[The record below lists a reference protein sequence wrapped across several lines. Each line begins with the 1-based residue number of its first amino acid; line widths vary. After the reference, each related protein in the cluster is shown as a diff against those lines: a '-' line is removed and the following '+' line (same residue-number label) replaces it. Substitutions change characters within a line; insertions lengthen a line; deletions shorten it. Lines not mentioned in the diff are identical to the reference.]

1 MRLNKYL
8 IAYFVCLFVP
18 FIGIKAQRNSSFV
31 NTFIGTDGTGH
42 TFPGP
47 SMPFGM
53 VQPGPDNRDYGWN
66 HTSGYQYRDT
76 LIMGFSQTRF
86 SGTGINEMGDV
97 LLLPI
102 NPKKANAKNSYEKA
116 SESAKVGYYSVMK
129 NDGVKVELTCTQRVA
144 LHRYT
149 YPEKEAQVL
158 LDLQHGLCFVFDEN
172 SEKGLVVESS
182 VKIEN
187 AHTISGYCSTDN
199 WVKRKYFF
207 TLTFDQPFIH
217 STELAKKA
225 NEKAPKFLL
234 DFLLDESKLLKVK
247 IALSS
252 VDIDGAKRNMEA
264 ELNQWDFQ
272 RVCTQNQTEWDTYL
286 NRVSIKAPAK
296 QKELFYT
303 SLYHLLLQPSN
314 IADVDGRFR
323 SANDSIQVAQDKA
336 FYSTLSIWDIYRGA
350 FPLLQIIAPEKIDG
364 IVQSMLQHHQAK
376 GFLPIWTAWG
386 QDNFCMIGNHSIPMI
401 LSAYQNGFTGFDA
414 KIALNAM
421 WETSTKSHINSN
433 WELYNQFGYYP
444 FDQLDNESVSR
455 TLESGYDDWCVAEMA
470 RKLGR
475 TDIVADF
482 QKRALF
488 YRNLYDPESMFLRGK
503 NSSGTWRT
511 PFDPLMAT
519 SPLNNPGDYTEA
531 NAWQYF
537 WTPAQYDVPG
547 MMQLL
552 GGEENFTKKLNA
564 FFTTESLNPNKFL
577 GQEAMIGQYAHGNEP
592 SHHILYLYAFTKEPK
607 SGQTYIRQVMQE
619 FHNNTP
625 DGMIGND
632 DCGQMSAW
640 YVLSTLGF
648 YPVNPADGT
657 FVFGSPQ
664 VKKASILLPN
674 QAKFVM
680 KAQHFSNRKF
690 LQENPSLNQQ
700 KLDRNFIRYRE
711 IMQGGRLT
719 FHMSNK

>member
-1 MRLNKYL
+1 
-8 IAYFVCLFVP
+8 
-18 FIGIKAQRNSSFV
+18 
-31 NTFIGTDGTGH
+31 
-42 TFPGP
+42 
-47 SMPFGM
+47 
-53 VQPGPDNRDYGWN
+53 
-66 HTSGYQYRDT
+66 
-76 LIMGFSQTRF
+76 
-86 SGTGINEMGDV
+86 
-97 LLLPI
+97 
-102 NPKKANAKNSYEKA
+102 
-116 SESAKVGYYSVMK
+116 
-129 NDGVKVELTCTQRVA
+129 
-144 LHRYT
+144 
-149 YPEKEAQVL
+149 
-158 LDLQHGLCFVFDEN
+158 
-172 SEKGLVVESS
+172 
-182 VKIEN
+182 
-187 AHTISGYCSTDN
+187 
-199 WVKRKYFF
+199 
-207 TLTFDQPFIH
+207 
-217 STELAKKA
+217 
-225 NEKAPKFLL
+225 
-234 DFLLDESKLLKVK
+234 
-247 IALSS
+247 
-252 VDIDGAKRNMEA
+252 
-264 ELNQWDFQ
+264 
-272 RVCTQNQTEWDTYL
+272 
-286 NRVSIKAPAK
+286 
-296 QKELFYT
+296 
-303 SLYHLLLQPSN
+303 
-314 IADVDGRFR
+314 
-323 SANDSIQVAQDKA
+323 
-336 FYSTLSIWDIYRGA
+336 
-350 FPLLQIIAPEKIDG
+350 LQIIAPEKVNG
-364 IVQSMLQHHQAK
+364 IVNSMLLHHKAN

-386 QDNFCMIGNHSIPMI
+386 QDNFCMIGNHAIPMI

-433 WELYNQFGYYP
+433 WELYNHFGYYP

-455 TLESGYDDWCVAEMA
+455 TLESGYDDWCVSEMA
-470 RKLGR
+470 RKLER

-482 QKRALF
+482 QKRAMY
-488 YRNLYDPESMFLRGK
+488 YRNLYDPESTFLRGK
-503 NSSGTWRT
+503 NSNGAWRA

-537 WTPAQYDVPG
+537 WTPALYDVPG

-552 GGEENFTKKLNA
+552 GGEENFINKLNA

-592 SHHILYLYAFTKEPK
+592 SHHILYLYAFTKEAK
-607 SGQTYIRQVMQE
+607 RGQAYIRQVMQE

-680 KAQHFSNRKF
+680 KAQHFSNRTF

-700 KLDRNFIRYRE
+700 KLDRNFIQYTE